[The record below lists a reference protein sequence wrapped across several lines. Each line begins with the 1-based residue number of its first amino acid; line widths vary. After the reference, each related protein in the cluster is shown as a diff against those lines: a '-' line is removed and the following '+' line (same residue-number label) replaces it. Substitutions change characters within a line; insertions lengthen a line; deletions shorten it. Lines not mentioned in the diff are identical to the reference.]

1 MFGSI
6 VMNRKNKCLCC
17 LNDKVESLVDFG
29 DQPPSNRFEQRSF
42 VSADRHRLLLGQCS
56 LCGHIQLINP
66 MPLNMVRSQFDW
78 ITYNEPEVHLDD
90 LVARLVSLP
99 NIHSDSRIIGLT
111 YKDDTTIARLN
122 KIGFANSYRYDLT
135 DDLGSSDSQ
144 TGLESLNDLF
154 SDSTLVPKLSH
165 QHGQADILIVRHVL
179 EHVADPVSFLSNI
192 RSLVRPGGYLVFEVP
207 DCLKF
212 MGACDYTFIW
222 EEHISYFC
230 KSTLLNLLRVSM
242 LSNYKTLIYP
252 FPFEDSLVAI
262 AQNIETADLESQDTG
277 LEAEALRGI
286 GQIFSQRFIEQTE
299 RTRAMFTRW
308 KANQKKVAI
317 FGAGHMAT
325 RFINFNQIA
334 DCLACV
340 IDDHKE
346 KQGYLMPSSRLA
358 IIGSDAL
365 ATEGIDICLLALSP
379 ESAQKVIDRHQA
391 TSMKG
396 LEFFSIAALSANSI
410 YKNIHS

>member
-1 MFGSI
+1 MFGPTL
-6 VMNRKNKCLCC
+6 MNSKKKCLCC
-17 LNDKVESLVDFG
+17 QKDKVESLVDFG
-29 DQPPSNRFEQRSF
+29 DQPPSNRFEQQSL
-42 VSADRHRLLLGQCS
+42 VSTDRHRLHLGQCS

-78 ITYNEPEVHLDD
+78 ITYNEPEDHLDD
-90 LVARLVSLP
+90 LVARLVLLP
-99 NIHSDSRIIGLT
+99 NIHSGSRIIGLT

-135 DDLGSSDSQ
+135 DDLGSTDPR
-144 TGLESLNDLF
+144 TGLESLYDLF
-154 SDSTLVPKLSH
+154 ADSTLVPKLSH

-179 EHVADPVSFLSNI
+179 EHVIDPVSFVSNL
-192 RSLVRPGGYLVFEVP
+192 RSLVKPGGYLIFEVP

-230 KSTLLNLLRVSM
+230 KSTLLNLVRVAT
-242 LSNYKTLIYP
+242 LSNYQTFIYP

-262 AQNIETADLESQDTG
+262 AQNIETSDLEPHDTG
-277 LEAEALRGI
+277 RETEALRGI
-286 GQIFSQRFIEQTE
+286 GQVFSQRFIEKTE
-299 RTRAMFTRW
+299 RTRAMCVRW

-325 RFINFNQIA
+325 RFINFYQIA
-334 DCLACV
+334 DCLSCV
-340 IDDHKE
+340 IDDHE
-346 KQGYLMPSSRLA
+346 KKQAYLMPSSRLA
-358 IIGSDAL
+358 IIGSHVL

-379 ESAQKVIDRHQA
+379 ESEQKVIDKHQA

-396 LEFFSIAALSANSI
+396 LEFFSITALSAKSI
-410 YKNIHS
+410 YKNI